1 MGVFAPNKY
10 QRTILGCDTCGH
22 YYPTHQ
28 AHPATLYSGAYNNST
43 YQNRIGMQQS
53 FGRIIKLAPDKSDN
67 NGRCNR
73 IERHLQEHVG
83 QYDQAKVSSLDVG
96 AGLAVFPFLMAQ
108 RGYAITALDPDPNSV
123 AHLGSLT
130 NIRALCGDFL
140 KSTPP
145 SYYDVR
151 TFNKVLEHVSNPVAL
166 LRRAGLFLNPGGAVY
181 VELLDGENAEPM
193 GSGREEFFIDHL
205 HVFSFPSASLLAARA
220 GFSAV
225 TMERLQE
232 PSTKCTIRA
241 IATKR

>member
-1 MGVFAPNKY
+1 M
-10 QRTILGCDTCGH
+10 
-22 YYPTHQ
+22 
-28 AHPATLYSGAYNNST
+28 
-43 YQNRIGMQQS
+43 
-53 FGRIIKLAPDKSDN
+53 
-67 NGRCNR
+67 
-73 IERHLQEHVG
+73 
-83 QYDQAKVSSLDVG
+83 
-96 AGLAVFPFLMAQ
+96 
-108 RGYAITALDPDPNSV
+108 